1 MKTVCWF
8 WAVIILWSFFP
19 SACTTVPR
27 ARSGLES
34 SQNEDLARRDWQVG
48 MAAFQQGDYAKA
60 EWYFDMVSKRDVSEG
75 LRRKALYSLACTR
88 LLMAQTPEDYQA
100 ALYLWELWNQMT
112 PEQLRDEDPRM
123 MALLLQRLYRA
134 DLTKTSPT
142 DQLAPHPPSKTG
154 DAQAVRV
161 VRDRE
166 CEKQLRE
173 SDQEV
178 QRLRRQIRTLRL
190 QIETLESIHRK
201 IQEKKKEVSTP

>member
-27 ARSGLES
+27 AKTGLEP
-34 SQNEDLARRDWQVG
+34 SQNEDIARRDWQVG
-48 MAAFQQGDYAKA
+48 VAAFQQRDYAKA
-60 EWYFDMVSKRDVSEG
+60 EWCFDMVSKRDVSEG

-88 LLMAQTPEDYQA
+88 LLLAQTPDEFQA
-100 ALYLWELWNQMT
+100 ALHLWELWNQLT
-112 PEQLRDEDPRM
+112 PEQLREEDPRM
-123 MALLLQRLYRA
+123 MALLLPRLHSA
-134 DLTKTSPT
+134 ALSKTSPNG
-142 DQLAPHPPSKTG
+142 QLVPHPLSKSG

-161 VRDRE
+161 VKDRE

-190 QIETLESIHRK
+190 QIETLESIHHK